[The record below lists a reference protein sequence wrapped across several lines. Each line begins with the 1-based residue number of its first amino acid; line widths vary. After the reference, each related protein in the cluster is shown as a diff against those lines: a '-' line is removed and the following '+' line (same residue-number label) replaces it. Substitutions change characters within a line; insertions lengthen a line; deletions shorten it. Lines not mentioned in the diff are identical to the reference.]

1 MEKTSINGLRMK
13 RLAGAKT
20 LNYESSPLRRDM
32 PQ

>member
-1 MEKTSINGLRMK
+1 MEKTSINDEMK

-20 LNYESSPLRRDM
+20 LNYESSPLRKDM

>member
-1 MEKTSINGLRMK
+1 MEKHPLMDEMK

-20 LNYESSPLRRDM
+20 LNYESSPLRKDM